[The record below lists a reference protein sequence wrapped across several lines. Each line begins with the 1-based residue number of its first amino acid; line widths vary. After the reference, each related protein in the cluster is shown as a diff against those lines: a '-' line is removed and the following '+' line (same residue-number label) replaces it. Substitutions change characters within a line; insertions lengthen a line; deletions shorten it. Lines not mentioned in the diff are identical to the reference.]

1 MRLVYRKGTDLLVEV
16 IHKCQ
21 LHPNVRF
28 VIGGD
33 GLKRVRLEEMREKSL
48 QDKVEMLGLFTYS
61 ISLDFATAGK
71 KENGREP
78 TWDMVRAI
86 TKAIENA
93 SRCQSTT
100 CISDLYRFI
109 LNGAVEEMFKKL
121 SQMWGMGWQAVLLSY
136 DHQFAMA
143 AVGNDGRV
151 DKTRE

>member
-33 GLKRVRLEEMREKSL
+33 GLNRVRLEEMREKSL

-61 ISLDFATAGK
+61 S
-71 KENGREP
+71 
-78 TWDMVRAI
+78 AI
-86 TKAIENA
+86 
-93 SRCQSTT
+93 CT
-100 CISDLYRFI
+100 CIWSYFLEQSQHGIWSVPSQKQLKMLPDVNPRH
-109 LNGAVEEMFKKL
+109 ASPL